1 MNEKAQKK
9 SVPKLADVAKLAKVS
24 TATVSRC
31 LNSPDKVDE
40 KTRKIVLKAVD
51 ELGYAPNFG
60 AQALAAQRTNTV
72 GAIIPTMDNAIFAR
86 GLQSFQEELN
96 TQGLTLLV
104 ASSAYDPKRESE
116 QIKSLVARGA
126 DALLLIGYDRN
137 PEIYKFLEQRG
148 VTTLLCWAYSAK
160 HQRPSIGFDNRRAQK
175 DIVLKA
181 LEMGH
186 RKLAYISARSA
197 HNDRARE
204 RILGARDAMVQYGL
218 DPNAM
223 QVVETDYTI
232 YNGGQSFAHI
242 WAQQSQPTAVICGN
256 DVLAVGAVNKAK
268 ELGLTIPSDV
278 SITGFDDIEIS
289 EIVSPALTT
298 VHVPHRRMGARAA
311 QVLIDA
317 LQNGKA
323 PQLEAPIE
331 TSIVMRDTLAPPRL
345 D

>member
-1 MNEKAQKK
+1 MKNQT
-9 SVPKLADVAKLAKVS
+9 SQRTVPKLADVAKLANVS

-31 LNSPDKVDE
+31 LNTPDKVDVN
-40 KTRKIVLKAVD
+40 TRKIVLQAVED
-51 ELGYAPNFG
+51 LGYAPNFS

-86 GLQSFQEELN
+86 GLQSFQEQLD

-104 ASSAYDPKRESE
+104 ASSAYDPTRETE

-126 DALLLIGYDRN
+126 DALLLIGYDRD
-137 PEIYKFLEQRG
+137 PQIYKFLEQRG
-148 VTTLLCWAYSAK
+148 ITTLLCWAYDAK
-160 HQRPSIGFDNRRAQK
+160 HQLPSVGFDNRRAQK
-175 DIVLKA
+175 DLVIKA

-186 RKLAYISARSA
+186 STLGYISARTVN
-197 HNDRARE
+197 NDRARE
-204 RILGARDAMVQYGL
+204 RILGARDAMVQRGL
-218 DPNAM
+218 NPNDLA
-223 QVVETDYTI
+223 VIETDYTTE
-232 YNGGQSFAHI
+232 NGARAFEELWQSH
-242 WAQQSQPTAVICGN
+242 QRPTAVICGN
-256 DVLAVGAVNKAK
+256 DVLAVGAVQRARQ
-268 ELGLTIPSDV
+268 LGLDVPRDV
-278 SITGFDDIEIS
+278 SVTGFDDIEIS

-331 TSIVMRDTLAPPRL
+331 TTIIIRDTLAPPRCG
-345 D
+345 